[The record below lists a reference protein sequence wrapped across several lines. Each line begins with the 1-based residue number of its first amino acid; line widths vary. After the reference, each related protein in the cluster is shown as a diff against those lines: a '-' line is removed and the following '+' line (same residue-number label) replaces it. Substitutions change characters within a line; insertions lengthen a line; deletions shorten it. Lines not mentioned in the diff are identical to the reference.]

1 MTKSKNQKLST
12 NHDWQI
18 HSTNTKVTNILESFY
33 ERPKICNAKIQKRKK
48 QPYNK
53 IKNLSQLKNPKI

>member
-1 MTKSKNQKLST
+1 MTKSKHQKLST
-12 NHDWQI
+12 NHNTQI
-18 HSTNTKVTNILESFY
+18 QSTNTKVTNILKSFY

-48 QPYNK
+48 RPYNK